1 MKRKGIYALTSLLI
15 VGLFVVGAVSVMAEY
30 GDSNDPLITK
40 SYIDSVLTRDV
51 EQMID
56 NAIADKKT
64 VIDNYVS
71 NAMTAH
77 KAEIDKK
84 IASINTGNINIS
96 QSMVD
101 SIANDVV
108 AQIKK
113 DGISV
118 GTSWEVV
125 QIPAGKSLVGQVG
138 TEILLRIGS
147 AKVYSTGS
155 VGIVNLSAG
164 GMTNPG
170 AAVVAN
176 NLYLVSIADRG
187 VTAGANGATVLVS
200 GSYTIK

>member
-40 SYIDSVLTRDV
+40 SYIDSVLTRDM

-101 SIANDVV
+101 SIANEVV

-138 TEILLRIGS
+138 TEIVPRIGS

-200 GSYTIK
+200 GSYVIK

>member
-15 VGLFVVGAVSVMAEY
+15 VGLFVVGAVSIMAEY

-64 VIDNYVS
+64 VIDSYVS

-101 SIANDVV
+101 SIANEVV

-138 TEILLRIGS
+138 TEIVPRIGS

-200 GSYTIK
+200 GSYVIK

>member
-64 VIDNYVS
+64 VIDSYVS

-96 QSMVD
+96 HCFHPFWNFCLYPQEALKCAHRARWSGPPRR
-101 SIANDVV
+101 SI
-108 AQIKK
+108 
-113 DGISV
+113 
-118 GTSWEVV
+118 
-125 QIPAGKSLVGQVG
+125 
-138 TEILLRIGS
+138 
-147 AKVYSTGS
+147 
-155 VGIVNLSAG
+155 
-164 GMTNPG
+164 
-170 AAVVAN
+170 
-176 NLYLVSIADRG
+176 RG
-187 VTAGANGATVLVS
+187 
-200 GSYTIK
+200 

>member
-64 VIDNYVS
+64 VIDSYVS
-71 NAMTAH
+71 SAMTAH

-101 SIANDVV
+101 SIANEVV

-138 TEILLRIGS
+138 TEIVPRIGS

-155 VGIVNLSAG
+155 VGIVNLSTG

-170 AAVVAN
+170 ATVVAN

-200 GSYTIK
+200 GSYVIK

>member
-200 GSYTIK
+200 GSYVIK

>member
-1 MKRKGIYALTSLLI
+1 MKKKALYALTSMLI
-15 VGLFVVGAVSVMAEY
+15 VGLFVVGGISVMAEY

-40 SYIDSVLTRDV
+40 SYIDSVLTPQV
-51 EQMID
+51 EDMID
-56 NAIADKKT
+56 EAIADNKS
-64 VIDNYVS
+64 VIESYVS
-71 NAMTAH
+71 SAMTAH

-101 SIANDVV
+101 SIASDVV

-113 DGISV
+113 DGVTV

-138 TEILLRIGS
+138 TEIVPRLGS

-170 AAVVAN
+170 AAVAAN

-187 VTAGANGATVLVS
+187 VTAGTNGATVLVS
-200 GSYTIK
+200 GSYVIK

>member
-108 AQIKK
+108 AQIKQ

-200 GSYTIK
+200 GSYVIK

>member
-64 VIDNYVS
+64 VIDSYVS

-77 KAEIDKK
+77 KAGIDKK

-101 SIANDVV
+101 SIANEVV

-138 TEILLRIGS
+138 TEIVPRIGS

-200 GSYTIK
+200 GSYVIK

>member
-138 TEILLRIGS
+138 TEILPRIGS

-200 GSYTIK
+200 GSYVIK

>member
-138 TEILLRIGS
+138 TEIVPRIGS

-155 VGIVNLSAG
+155 VGIVNLSSG

-200 GSYTIK
+200 GSYVIK

>member
-56 NAIADKKT
+56 NAISDKKT

-125 QIPAGKSLVGQVG
+125 QIPAGKSLIGQVG
-138 TEILLRIGS
+138 TEILPRIGS

-200 GSYTIK
+200 GSYVIK

>member
-1 MKRKGIYALTSLLI
+1 MKRKGIYTLTSLFI
-15 VGLFVVGAVSVMAEY
+15 VGLFIVGALSVMAEY

-40 SYIDSVLTRDV
+40 SYIDSILTPQV
-51 EQMID
+51 EDMID
-56 NAIADKKT
+56 KAVADNKS
-64 VIDNYVS
+64 VIETYLS
-71 NAMTAH
+71 SEITAH

-96 QSMVD
+96 QSVVD

-108 AQIKK
+108 AQIKNE
-113 DGISV
+113 GITV

-138 TEILLRIGS
+138 TEIVPRLGS
-147 AKVYSTGS
+147 ATVYSTGS
-155 VGIVNLSAG
+155 VGIVNLTSG

-170 AAVVAN
+170 AAVTAN

-187 VTAGANGATVLVS
+187 VTAGKSGATVLVS

>member
-101 SIANDVV
+101 SIANEVV

-138 TEILLRIGS
+138 TEIVPRIGS

>member
-1 MKRKGIYALTSLLI
+1 MKRKGIYTLTSLFI
-15 VGLFVVGAVSVMAEY
+15 VGLFIVGALSVMAEY

-40 SYIDSVLTRDV
+40 SYIDSILTPQV
-51 EQMID
+51 ETMID
-56 NAIADKKT
+56 QAVADNKS
-64 VIDNYVS
+64 VIESYLS
-71 NAMTAH
+71 SEITAH

-84 IASINTGNINIS
+84 IASINTGNINVS
-96 QSMVD
+96 QSVVD

-108 AQIKK
+108 AQIKNE
-113 DGISV
+113 GITV

-138 TEILLRIGS
+138 TEIVPRLGS
-147 AKVYSTGS
+147 ATVYSTGS
-155 VGIVNLSAG
+155 VGIVNLTTG
-164 GMTNPG
+164 GMVNPK
-170 AAVVAN
+170 AAVTAN

>member
-101 SIANDVV
+101 SIANEVV

-138 TEILLRIGS
+138 TEIVPRIGS

-170 AAVVAN
+170 AAVGAN
-176 NLYLVSIADRG
+176 NLYLVSLADRG

-200 GSYTIK
+200 GSYVI

>member
-101 SIANDVV
+101 SIANEVV

-138 TEILLRIGS
+138 TEIVPRIGS

-200 GSYTIK
+200 GSYVIK